1 MSVSSFVE
9 KLAYNKKDS
18 EKKDISICVVCTKGN
33 NGADGLAAIRQLYLH
48 GYKTLVYEA
57 GRKEPGTDEY
67 ELQKNII
74 KNLEIPFECAVQDN
88 ILPLDEYD
96 FIIDAMFGIGLS
108 RDVTGVYAQ
117 IIDEINRV
125 SAVKV
130 AVDIPSG
137 LSAGIVQVSNKK
149 VKADYTVTFGFDKTG
164 MVLYP
169 GRKYA
174 GKVIVSDIGFAVSQ
188 DNVQKILEN
197 NPARMIEKKDIL
209 TIPEREADGNKG
221 TSGKVLIAA
230 GSRSM
235 GGAAFM
241 SAQSAYR
248 SGCGLVRVFTH
259 ENNKNACHNLYFC
272 LK

>member
-1 MSVSSFVE
+1 MELTGLLPYVSFIFMVIKHWCM
-9 KLAYNKKDS
+9 KLA
-18 EKKDISICVVCTKGN
+18 EKSREQMSMSC
-33 NGADGLAAIRQLYLH
+33 
-48 GYKTLVYEA
+48 
-57 GRKEPGTDEY
+57 RKY
-67 ELQKNII
+67 Y

-188 DNVQKILEN
+188 DNVQK
-197 NPARMIEKKDIL
+197 
-209 TIPEREADGNKG
+209 
-221 TSGKVLIAA
+221 
-230 GSRSM
+230 
-235 GGAAFM
+235 
-241 SAQSAYR
+241 Y
-248 SGCGLVRVFTH
+248 
-259 ENNKNACHNLYFC
+259 
-272 LK
+272 

>member
-1 MSVSSFVE
+1 
-9 KLAYNKKDS
+9 
-18 EKKDISICVVCTKGN
+18 
-33 NGADGLAAIRQLYLH
+33 
-48 GYKTLVYEA
+48 
-57 GRKEPGTDEY
+57 
-67 ELQKNII
+67 
-74 KNLEIPFECAVQDN
+74 
-88 ILPLDEYD
+88 
-96 FIIDAMFGIGLS
+96 MFGIGLS

-197 NPARMIEKKDIL
+197 NQARMIEKKDIL
-209 TIPEREADGNKG
+209 TIPQREADGNKG
-221 TSGKVLIAA
+221 TAE
-230 GSRSM
+230 
-235 GGAAFM
+235 
-241 SAQSAYR
+241 SAY
-248 SGCGLVRVFTH
+248 SGGKQEYGRCGVYVSTVCIQKRLR
-259 ENNKNACHNLYFC
+259 ACEGFYT
-272 LK
+272 